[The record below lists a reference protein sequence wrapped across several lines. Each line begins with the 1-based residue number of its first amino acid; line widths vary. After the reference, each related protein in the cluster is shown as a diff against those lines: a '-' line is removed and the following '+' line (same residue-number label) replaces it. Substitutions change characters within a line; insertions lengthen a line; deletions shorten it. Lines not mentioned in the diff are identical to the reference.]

1 MEIPKMN
8 LEDVKANKM
17 NCYFSEV
24 SEVGAAGIRAD
35 GHEALNCHVA
45 YDAESLLIVT
55 KGGNKFYLPLDQQI
69 SRVFPMVEG
78 VLIEFFVKAES
89 KLQEILYYQKNKS
102 MMDVEEADSLG
113 KYCYASINRHPLNPV
128 KILGETSSSHEPRPW
143 YKSK

>member
-1 MEIPKMN
+1 MN
-8 LEDVKANKM
+8 LEDVKITRM

-24 SEVGAAGIRAD
+24 SEVTGGIPSPTND
-35 GHEALNCHVA
+35 TESLNCHVS

-69 SRVFPMVEG
+69 TRVFPMVEG

-102 MMDVEEADSLG
+102 MMDIEETDSLG
-113 KYCYASINRHPLNPV
+113 KYCYASINRHPLNPI
-128 KILGETSSSHEPRPW
+128 KILG
-143 YKSK
+143 